1 MILLQKSDMDRN
13 SLLTIF
19 AENLRTSYPGDSL
32 YCAHEAIDAMSKCR
46 FGVLSYP
53 RATSQHG
60 RVRCGAVARRAR

>member
-1 MILLQKSDMDRN
+1 MILLLKSDMNRN

-19 AENLRTSYPGDSL
+19 AENLSTSYPGDFL
-32 YCAHEAIDAMSKCR
+32 YCAYEAIDAMTKWH

-60 RVRCGAVARRAR
+60 RVRCRAVAPRAR